1 MVERLTV
8 VLFILLCFL
17 LGLCL
22 TLFPWFNLNGDWGD
36 NFLLAFISDKAGL
49 PLLRSAVSS
58 NWARGAVTGL
68 GILNLFIAFWEMAHF
83 NENVA
88 MLENEEAAKQKKGE
102 SEESV

>member
-22 TLFPWFNLNGDWGD
+22 TLFPWLNLNGDWGD
-36 NFLLAFISDKAGL
+36 NYLLAFVSDKAGW

-58 NWARGAVTGL
+58 NWFRGAVTGL

-88 MLENEEAAKQKKGE
+88 LLQTSEEAKNKK
-102 SEESV
+102 